1 MRSFVVLFLL
11 VLASSAASLRAQ
23 SVAFAWEGERAPLE
37 RERYF
42 YAGDWPAMRPLIA
55 KVRDVGKPNGFVP
68 CAFSMHLKV
77 PDDGQT
83 RCVARF
89 LTGAGPGL
97 RDNQAMMLVVR
108 PAPGGG
114 REIVLAKYENI
125 KWETDGHTLRVPFPA
140 GEGWVHVAFAV
151 SVPVG
156 TGDLAQQ
163 ALAEARL
170 AAGGRTASGRL

>member
-114 REIVLAKYENI
+114 REIVLAKYENT
-125 KWETDGHTLRVPFPA
+125 KWENDERTLRAPFPA
-140 GEGWVHVAFAV
+140 GDGWVHVAFAV